1 MRNAIYKLF
10 NMEKAPPFL
19 FLMVI
24 YLVGVSTGNLGDALQ
39 SWFKPWQIAAI
50 GTAFLSVIILLIDPI
65 PKFIDYLIRGRGA
78 LSSDL
83 GTLPKRHKGLIVL
96 CSIGENISAEQ
107 AIRYHYK
114 GLSDEHS
121 EVVLEQCWMLTGGN
135 ASYEAAQ
142 KLISKLVGSNFSNE
156 IFKVVR
162 MSGDDADNPAKVYE
176 TVEGIFQSLPEGFDD
191 SDVIADY
198 TGGTKSMTAGL
209 VLACAIPSRELQVL
223 KPRKYKDDGTAD
235 RAAGSDPRSVDIR
248 FKLKQAY
255 KQ

>member
-1 MRNAIYKLF
+1 
-10 NMEKAPPFL
+10 MEKAPPFL
-19 FLMVI
+19 FLLVI
-24 YLVGVSTGNLGDALQ
+24 YLIGVSTGNLGDALQ
-39 SWFKPWQIAAI
+39 SWLKPWQITVI
-50 GTAFLSVIILLIDPI
+50 GTVFLAMIILIIDPI

-83 GTLPKRHKGLIVL
+83 GTLPARHKGLIVL

-107 AIRYHYK
+107 AISYHYK

-121 EVVLEQCWMLTGGN
+121 KSVLEQCWMLTGGD

-142 KLISKLVGSNFSNE
+142 KLISKLIGSGFPND
-156 IFKVVR
+156 IFKVIR

-176 TVEGIFQSLPEGFDD
+176 TVERIFQSLPEGFDD
-191 SDVIADY
+191 SDVVADY

-209 VLACAIPSRELQVL
+209 VLACALPSRELQVL

-235 RAAGSDPRSVDIR
+235 RTAGSDPRSVDIR
-248 FKLKQAY
+248 FKLKQVY
-255 KQ
+255 RQ

>member
-1 MRNAIYKLF
+1 M
-10 NMEKAPPFL
+10 
-19 FLMVI
+19 
-24 YLVGVSTGNLGDALQ
+24 
-39 SWFKPWQIAAI
+39 
-50 GTAFLSVIILLIDPI
+50 FLSVIILLIDPI

-114 GLSDEHS
+114 GLSDEHPDA
-121 EVVLEQCWMLTGGN
+121 VLKQCWMLTGGE
-135 ASYEAAQ
+135 ASFNAAQ
-142 KLISKLVGSNFSNE
+142 KLISKLVSSYFSND

-209 VLACAIPSRELQVL
+209 VLACALPSRELQVL

-235 RAAGSDPRSVDIR
+235 RSVGSDPRSVDIS
-248 FKLKQAY
+248 FKLKQVY